1 MRMIPFPSVCRHQL
15 KGAADLGLTV
25 HMVHELLWLML
36 HVLNIQLA
44 AGLEPN
50 YWNLCFVSTHFNWV
64 HPAFTSCHEC
74 QQQEQQQQQQ
84 QQQQQEG
91 NGEK

>member
-1 MRMIPFPSVCRHQL
+1 MIPFPSVCRHQL

-44 AGLEPN
+44 AGLEPQDWQLLESVFCLN
-50 YWNLCFVSTHFNWV
+50 SFQLGAPSFHVMS
-64 HPAFTSCHEC
+64 
-74 QQQEQQQQQQ
+74 
-84 QQQQQEG
+84 
-91 NGEK
+91 